1 MTIPSNKEGWIE
13 RFDKRFLLV
22 EFLQGVPVSLPNYY
36 KEKLKQFISQELSL
50 QRQEILGEFEEHI
63 NDLGMDS
70 NDEEDLLEYLL
81 GIIKQLK
88 EGGKI

>member
-1 MTIPSNKEGWIE
+1 MTTPSNKKGWKKTIQFNIE
-13 RFDKRFLLV
+13 CGCTFGECLKCSPLIVLFNNLL
-22 EFLQGVPVSLPNYY
+22 
-36 KEKLKQFISQELSL
+36 SQ